1 MQRFTIIEDEAA
13 LLHGG
18 GVYRQAKLYRR
29 GDELFAG
36 HGSGF
41 IGLRPDGATSVPHVR
56 WQEISIP
63 YRKDGIGRLKVEAGS
78 NR

>member
-1 MQRFTIIEDEAA
+1 MQRFTIIDDEAA
-13 LLHGG
+13 LLTAG
-18 GVYRQAKLYRR
+18 GVYKQAKLYRL
-29 GDELFAG
+29 GEDLFAG

-41 IGLRPDGATSVPHVR
+41 IGLRPNGATSVPHVR

-63 YRKDGIGRLKVEAGS
+63 YRQEGIGRLKLEKGS